1 MILKVI
7 YVGLGNISDVWLPY
21 LLSRNDIEISAL
33 VDIND
38 IHAKKQAQK
47 YNINC
52 PIFTNIDKAI
62 DKIPCDIVIDNAI
75 PSQRL
80 SIAQSALSNK
90 LHVISEKPL
99 ASSIQDALNINKLSE
114 QYNKNFFVMQNRRYN
129 TNMFSFKNAIQSK
142 VYGNI
147 GYLSADFFLGPHFGG
162 FRDLMDSPLLIDMAI
177 HTFDQARFLLGVN
190 PISVYCHEYNPSWS
204 WYKGNA
210 NALCIFEFE
219 NDIVFKYTGS
229 WCVNGTNTSWDSEW
243 KAYFEKG
250 SILWDGTSSLQSDT
264 QLETIECNLSG
275 HIGCI
280 NEMINAI
287 KNKKIATTNSFDNIY
302 SLAMVFASIKSAK
315 LNEKIYINDIIGG

>member
-1 MILKVI
+1 MILKII
-7 YVGLGNISDVWLPY
+7 YVGLGNISNVWLPY

-38 IHAKKQAQK
+38 IHAKEQAQK
-47 YNINC
+47 YSITC
-52 PIFTNIDKAI
+52 PIFTNIDEAI
-62 DKIPCDIVIDNAI
+62 NKVPCDIVIDNAI

-99 ASSIQDALNINKLSE
+99 ASSIQDAININRLSKK
-114 QYNKNFFVMQNRRYN
+114 YNRNFFVMQNRRYN
-129 TNMFSFKNAIQSK
+129 TNMFSFKNAIQNK
-142 VYGNI
+142 AYGNI
-147 GYLSADFFLGPHFGG
+147 GYISADFFLGPHFGG

-229 WCVNGTNTSWDSEW
+229 WCTNGANTSWDSEW

-250 SILWDGTSSLQSDT
+250 SILWDGTSSLQSDKP
-264 QLETIECNLSG
+264 LETITCELSG
-275 HIGCI
+275 HVGCI
-280 NEMINAI
+280 DEMISAI
-287 KNKKIATTNSFDNIY
+287 QNKKIAATNSFDNIY

-315 LNEKIYINDIIGG
+315 LNKKIYINDIIGG